1 MYSDVVEA
9 LICRLILSYPEGCP
23 GGIFS
28 SEEDSALLLAS
39 TDPAELELPSVE
51 KYNVSILKT
60 ADNTSRHVWRR

>member
-9 LICRLILSYPEGCP
+9 LICRLTLSYPEGCA
-23 GGIFS
+23 GSTFS

-51 KYNVSILKT
+51 KC
-60 ADNTSRHVWRR
+60 NT